1 MYSSA
6 IKLFM
11 DCRNADNQRTVSVAN
26 DYAVGSRFAQ
36 VIEMRNIPETAI
48 QSTIA

>member
-1 MYSSA
+1 
-6 IKLFM
+6 LN
-11 DCRNADNQRTVSVAN
+11 CQWADDQRTVSVAN

-36 VIEMRNIPETAI
+36 VIEMRNILETAI